1 MYCPKCSRQQTSD
14 DIPIC
19 SDCGLRLNVVAE
31 LLSND
36 GISDIVPAESQER
49 MSLEHKTIS
58 RIGVKLMFFSIV
70 LLPFIFALSYIYDSP
85 LPFTV
90 PALIFFAGLSQKV
103 YAYIFG
109 DDFLPEKRKVQS
121 IELNSAESQLKL
133 NLLANRLYQELKQTD
148 GFSSLAVEGLMLEL
162 IAETS
167 RNYVKLP
174 ERNAPDWLKQA
185 EEILHA
191 RFSEQLTLA
200 DIASSV
206 NVHPTHLARVFH
218 QHYNCTVGEY
228 IRKLR
233 IEHTCNQLSFTDA
246 PLVEIALEAGFY
258 DQSHFSRSFK
268 QTTGLTP
275 TEYRTTVNLR

>member
-1 MYCPKCSRQQTSD
+1 MYCPKCSRQQTSN
-14 DIPIC
+14 DILIC
-19 SDCGLRLNVVAE
+19 SGCGLRLNVVAE

-36 GISDIVPAESQER
+36 GISEIVPAESQER
-49 MSLEHKTIS
+49 ASLEHKTIS
-58 RIGVKLMFFSIV
+58 RIGVKLMFFSVV

-109 DDFLPEKRKVQS
+109 DDFLSEKRKVQS

-133 NLLANRLYQELKQTD
+133 NLLANRLYRELKQTD
-148 GFSSLAVEGLMLEL
+148 GFSSLAVEGLMLEI

-174 ERNAPDWLKQA
+174 ERDAPDWLNRA
-185 EEILHA
+185 EEILQA

-200 DIASSV
+200 EIANSV

-218 QHYNCTVGEY
+218 RHYQCTVGEY

-233 IEHTCNQLSFTDA
+233 IEYACNQLSFTDA
-246 PLVEIALEAGFY
+246 PLVEIALESGFY